1 MKFLMVTDAARVLGK
16 SAEMVRHYERTG
28 KLAAIKTLNGRR
40 LFREDDVQNFAQRL
54 AVKAE
59 ETRELKNPRELHRDD
74 DGPEPKR
81 AA

>member
-1 MKFLMVTDAARVLGK
+1 MKLMMVTDAARVLGK
-16 SAEMVRHYERTG
+16 SSESVRNYERTG

-40 LFREDDVQNFAQRL
+40 LFREEDVQNFARKL
-54 AVKAE
+54 AGKKQKTPA
-59 ETRELKNPRELHRDD
+59 RGD